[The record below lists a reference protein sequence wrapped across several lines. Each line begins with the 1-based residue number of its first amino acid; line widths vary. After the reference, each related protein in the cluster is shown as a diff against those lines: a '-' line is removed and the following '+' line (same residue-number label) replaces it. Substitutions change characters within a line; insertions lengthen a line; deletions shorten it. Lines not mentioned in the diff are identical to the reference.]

1 MYILTMNKQIL
12 YILSLMGLLSFAA
25 CTNEE
30 NPLLSE
36 ETGEIR
42 FSVVDT
48 TEVEITTKASLNFD
62 VNEFKVSLSR
72 GDEPIFTNK
81 RYGDIEG
88 SSITCSASPDYVLTV
103 ESCSE
108 AEAESA
114 NQGWGQ
120 ARATGKEEFTVAANE
135 SKTVTVNCG
144 LANSSVS
151 VDFSDYIT
159 SMFSEYSI
167 KIYDATTDD
176 ATNRTFTFNET
187 NYQFKTAYFNV
198 GESGRELAFEIKLP
212 HFENPYIGSD
222 NNTEKKIITIE
233 PSKNYKFSVKVEG
246 EGSSTKVTLGITV
259 DGTLLEEISLTEKIN
274 PYQ

>member
-1 MYILTMNKQIL
+1 MNKQIL

-30 NPLLSE
+30 NLLVSK

-48 TEVEITTKASLNFD
+48 TEVEITTKATLKFD
-62 VNEFKVSLSR
+62 VNEFNVSLSR
-72 GDEPIFTNK
+72 GNESFFSNRK
-81 RYGDIEG
+81 YKDIAG
-88 SSITCSASPDYVLTV
+88 SSITCSVSPDYVLTA
-103 ESCSE
+103 ESCTE

-120 ARATGKEEFTVAANE
+120 ARATGKESFAVAANE
-135 SKTVTVNCG
+135 SKTVTVSCG

-159 SMFSEYSI
+159 SMYTSYSI
-167 KIYDATTDD
+167 ELHATDATS
-176 ATNRTFTFNET
+176 RTFTFDKS
-187 NYQFKTAYFNV
+187 NYTFKTAYFNV
-198 GESGRELAFEIKLP
+198 SESKRELAYTVTLPSFEK
-212 HFENPYIGSD
+212 PYTG
-222 NNTEKKIITIE
+222 TLTLE
-233 PSKNYKFSVKVEG
+233 PSKSYKLSVKVKG
-246 EGSSTKVTLGITV
+246 EGTNATVTLNVTA
-259 DGTLLEEISLTEKIN
+259 DGTLLEEITLTEKIN

>member
-1 MYILTMNKQIL
+1 MHKQIL

-25 CTNEE
+25 CSNEE

-62 VNEFKVSLSR
+62 VDEFSVSLSR
-72 GDEPIFTNK
+72 GDEPIFSNRK
-81 RYGDIEG
+81 YGDIAG
-88 SSITCSASPDYVLTV
+88 SVMTCSASSDYVLTA
-103 ESCSE
+103 ESCTE

-120 ARATGKEEFTVAANE
+120 ARATGKETFAVAANE
-135 SKTVTVNCG
+135 SKTVTVSCG

-151 VDFSDYIT
+151 VGFSDYIT
-159 SMFSEYSI
+159 SMYTSYSI
-167 KIYDATTDD
+167 ELHATDATS
-176 ATNRTFTFNET
+176 RTFTFDKS
-187 NYQFKTAYFNV
+187 NYTFKTAYFNV
-198 GESGRELAFEIKLP
+198 GESGRKLDYTVTLP
-212 HFENPYIGSD
+212 SLKEPYTG
-222 NNTEKKIITIE
+222 TLTLE
-233 PSKNYKFSVKVEG
+233 PSKSYKLSVKVEG
-246 EGSSTKVTLGITV
+246 EGTSTTATLEVSV
-259 DGTLLEEISLTEKIN
+259 DGTLLKEEILTEGIN

>member
-1 MYILTMNKQIL
+1 MTMHKQIL
-12 YILSLMGLLSFAA
+12 YTLSLMGLLSFAA
-25 CTNEE
+25 CSNEE

-36 ETGEIR
+36 EMGEIR

-62 VNEFKVSLSR
+62 VDEFKVSLSR

-88 SSITCSASPDYVLTV
+88 STMNCSASPDYVLTV
-103 ESCSE
+103 ESCTE

-144 LANSSVS
+144 LANSSVD

-159 SMFSEYSI
+159 SMFSAYSI
-167 KIYDATTDD
+167 EIHATDATS
-176 ATNRTFTFNET
+176 RTFTFNEN

-198 GESGRELAFEIKLP
+198 GEKRELTYTVTLP
-212 HFENPYIGSD
+212 SPYKVY
-222 NNTEKKIITIE
+222 TEKLEIA
-233 PSKNYKFSVKVEG
+233 PSKSYKLSVKVGG
-246 EGSSTKVTLGITV
+246 EGTSTTAKLEVTV
-259 DGTLLEEISLTEKIN
+259 DGTLLKEEILTKEIN

>member
-1 MYILTMNKQIL
+1 MHKQIL

-30 NPLLSE
+30 NPSLSE

-48 TEVEITTKASLNFD
+48 TEVEITTKATLKFD
-62 VNEFKVSLSR
+62 VNEFNVSLSR
-72 GDEPIFTNK
+72 GNESIFSNRK
-81 RYGDIEG
+81 YKDIAG
-88 SSITCSASPDYVLTV
+88 SVMTCSVSPDYVLTA
-103 ESCSE
+103 ESCTE

-120 ARATGKEEFTVAANE
+120 ARVSGKESFAVAANE
-135 SKTVTVNCG
+135 SKTVTVSCG

-176 ATNRTFTFNET
+176 ATSRAFTFNET

-198 GESGRELAFEIKLP
+198 GESGRKLAFEIKLP
-212 HFENPYIGSD
+212 SFEDPYTGSD
-222 NNTEKKIITIE
+222 TEKTIITIE

-246 EGSSTKVTLGITV
+246 EGTSTNVTLGITV
-259 DGTLLEEISLTEKIN
+259 DGKLLKEEILTEGIN

>member
-1 MYILTMNKQIL
+1 MHKQIL

-30 NPLLSE
+30 NPSLSE

-48 TEVEITTKASLNFD
+48 TEVEITTKATLKFD
-62 VNEFKVSLSR
+62 VNEFNVSLSR
-72 GDEPIFTNK
+72 GNESIFSNRK
-81 RYGDIEG
+81 YKDIAG
-88 SSITCSASPDYVLTV
+88 SVMTCSVSPDYVLTA
-103 ESCSE
+103 ESCTE

-120 ARATGKEEFTVAANE
+120 ARATGKESFAVAANE

-159 SMFSEYSI
+159 SMYTSYSI
-167 KIYDATTDD
+167 ELHATDATS
-176 ATNRTFTFNET
+176 RTFTFDKS
-187 NYQFKTAYFNV
+187 NYTFKTAYFNV
-198 GESGRELAFEIKLP
+198 SESKRELAYTVTLPSFEK
-212 HFENPYIGSD
+212 PYTG
-222 NNTEKKIITIE
+222 TLTLE
-233 PSKNYKFSVKVEG
+233 PSKSYKLSVKVKG
-246 EGSSTKVTLGITV
+246 EGTNATVTLNVTA
-259 DGTLLEEISLTEKIN
+259 DGTLLEEITLTEKIN

>member
-1 MYILTMNKQIL
+1 MHKQIL

-48 TEVEITTKASLNFD
+48 TEVGITTKATLKFD
-62 VNEFKVSLSR
+62 VNEFNVSLSR
-72 GDEPIFTNK
+72 GNESIFSNRK
-81 RYGDIEG
+81 YKDIAG
-88 SSITCSASPDYVLTV
+88 SSITCSVSPDYVLTA
-103 ESCSE
+103 ESCTE

-120 ARATGKEEFTVAANE
+120 ARATGKESFAVAANE
-135 SKTVTVNCG
+135 SKTVTINCG

-159 SMFSEYSI
+159 SMYTSYSI
-167 KIYDATTDD
+167 ELHATDATS
-176 ATNRTFTFNET
+176 RTFTFDKS
-187 NYQFKTAYFNV
+187 NYTFKTAYFNV
-198 GESGRELAFEIKLP
+198 GESGRKLDYTVTLP
-212 HFENPYIGSD
+212 SFTEPYTG
-222 NNTEKKIITIE
+222 TLTLE
-233 PSKNYKFSVKVEG
+233 PSKSYKLSVKVKG
-246 EGSSTKVTLGITV
+246 EGTNATVTLNVTA
-259 DGTLLEEISLTEKIN
+259 DGTLLEEITLTEKIN

>member
-1 MYILTMNKQIL
+1 MHKQIL

-30 NPLLSE
+30 NLLVSK

-48 TEVEITTKASLNFD
+48 TEVEITTKATLKFD
-62 VNEFKVSLSR
+62 VNEFNVSLSR
-72 GDEPIFTNK
+72 GNESIFSNRK
-81 RYGDIEG
+81 YKDIAG
-88 SSITCSASPDYVLTV
+88 SSITCSVSPDYVLTA
-103 ESCSE
+103 ESCTE

-120 ARATGKEEFTVAANE
+120 ARATGKESFAVAANE
-135 SKTVTVNCG
+135 SKTVTVSCG

-159 SMFSEYSI
+159 SMYTSYSI
-167 KIYDATTDD
+167 ELHATDATS
-176 ATNRTFTFNET
+176 RTFTFDKS
-187 NYQFKTAYFNV
+187 NYTFKTAYFNV
-198 GESGRELAFEIKLP
+198 SESKRELAYTVTLPSFEK
-212 HFENPYIGSD
+212 PYTG
-222 NNTEKKIITIE
+222 TLTLE
-233 PSKNYKFSVKVEG
+233 PSKSYKLSVKVKG
-246 EGSSTKVTLGITV
+246 EGTNATVTLNVTA
-259 DGTLLEEISLTEKIN
+259 DGTLLEEITLTEKIN

>member
-1 MYILTMNKQIL
+1 MHKQIL

-30 NPLLSE
+30 NPSLSE

-48 TEVEITTKASLNFD
+48 TEVEITTKATFKFD
-62 VNEFKVSLSR
+62 VNEFNVSLSR
-72 GDEPIFTNK
+72 GNESIFSNRK
-81 RYGDIEG
+81 YKDIAG
-88 SSITCSASPDYVLTV
+88 SSIPCSVSPDYVLTA
-103 ESCSE
+103 ESCTE

-120 ARATGKEEFTVAANE
+120 ARATGKESFAVAANE
-135 SKTVTVNCG
+135 SKTVTVSCG

-159 SMFSEYSI
+159 SMYTSYSI
-167 KIYDATTDD
+167 ELHATDATS
-176 ATNRTFTFNET
+176 RTFTFDKS
-187 NYQFKTAYFNV
+187 NYTFKTAYFNV
-198 GESGRELAFEIKLP
+198 SESKRELAYTVTLPSFEK
-212 HFENPYIGSD
+212 PYTG
-222 NNTEKKIITIE
+222 TLTLE
-233 PSKNYKFSVKVEG
+233 PSKSYKLSVKVKG
-246 EGSSTKVTLGITV
+246 EGTNATVTLNVTA
-259 DGTLLEEISLTEKIN
+259 DGTLLEEITLTKKIN

>member
-1 MYILTMNKQIL
+1 MIMNKQIL
-12 YILSLMGLLSFAA
+12 YILSLMGLLSFSA
-25 CTNEE
+25 CTSEDE
-30 NPLLSE
+30 PVLSN

-48 TEVEITTKASLNFD
+48 TEVEITTKASLNFNVD
-62 VNEFKVSLSR
+62 EFKVSLSR

-88 SSITCSASPDYVLTV
+88 SSITCSASPDYVLTA
-103 ESCSE
+103 ESCTE

-159 SMFSEYSI
+159 SMFSNYSI
-167 KIYDATTDD
+167 EIHATDATD
-176 ATNRTFTFNET
+176 RSFSFNEN

-198 GESGRELAFEIKLP
+198 GESGRELTYTVTLPSPYKVYTRTLEIA
-212 HFENPYIGSD
+212 
-222 NNTEKKIITIE
+222 
-233 PSKNYKFSVKVEG
+233 PSKSYKLSVKVGG
-246 EGSSTKVTLGITV
+246 EGTSTDVTLGITV
-259 DGTLLEEISLTEKIN
+259 DGTLLDKILLTEGIN

>member
-1 MYILTMNKQIL
+1 MTIQKQIL

-25 CTNEE
+25 CSNEE

-36 ETGEIR
+36 KTGEIR

-62 VNEFKVSLSR
+62 VNEFKVSLSC

-88 SSITCSASPDYVLTV
+88 STMNCSASPDYVLTV
-103 ESCSE
+103 ESCTE
-108 AEAESA
+108 DEAESA

-120 ARATGKEEFTVAANE
+120 ARATGEEEFAVAANE

-144 LANSSVS
+144 MVNSSVS
-151 VDFSDYIT
+151 VEFSDYIT
-159 SMFSEYSI
+159 SMFSNYSI
-167 KIYDATTDD
+167 EIHATDAP
-176 ATNRTFTFNET
+176 NRTFTFYEK

-198 GESGRELAFEIKLP
+198 NESVRELTYTVTLPSPYKVYSGTLEIK
-212 HFENPYIGSD
+212 
-222 NNTEKKIITIE
+222 
-233 PSKNYKFSVKVEG
+233 PSKPYKLSVKVGG
-246 EGSSTKVTLGITV
+246 EGTNTTATLEVTV
-259 DGTLLEEISLTEKIN
+259 DGTLLEVIPLPQKIN

>member
-1 MYILTMNKQIL
+1 MTMHKQIL

-25 CTNEE
+25 CSNEE

-48 TEVEITTKASLNFD
+48 TEVEITTKASLNLD

-88 SSITCSASPDYVLTV
+88 STMNCSASPDYLLTA
-103 ESCSE
+103 ESCTE

-120 ARATGKEEFTVAANE
+120 ARATGKESFAVAANE

-159 SMFSEYSI
+159 SMFSNYSI
-167 KIYDATTDD
+167 EIHATDAP
-176 ATNRTFTFNET
+176 NRTFTFNET

-198 GESGRELAFEIKLP
+198 GESGRKLDYTVTLP
-212 HFENPYIGSD
+212 SLKEPYTG
-222 NNTEKKIITIE
+222 TLTLE
-233 PSKNYKFSVKVEG
+233 PSKSYKLSVKAEG
-246 EGSSTKVTLGITV
+246 EGTSTTATLEVSV
-259 DGTLLEEISLTEKIN
+259 DGTLLKEEILTEGIN
-274 PYQ
+274 PYK

>member
-1 MYILTMNKQIL
+1 MTMHKQIL

-48 TEVEITTKASLNFD
+48 TEVEITTKASHSFNVD
-62 VNEFKVSLSR
+62 EFKVSLSR
-72 GDEPIFTNK
+72 GNESIFSNK
-81 RYGDIEG
+81 KYGDIAG
-88 SSITCSASPDYVLTV
+88 SVITCSASSDYMLTA
-103 ESCSE
+103 ESCTE
-108 AEAESA
+108 TEAESA

-159 SMFSEYSI
+159 SMFSNYSI
-167 KIYDATTDD
+167 EIHATDVP
-176 ATNRTFTFNET
+176 NRTFTFYEK

-198 GESGRELAFEIKLP
+198 NESVRELTYTVTLPSPYKVYSGTLEIV
-212 HFENPYIGSD
+212 
-222 NNTEKKIITIE
+222 
-233 PSKNYKFSVKVEG
+233 PSKPYKLSVKVGG
-246 EGSSTKVTLGITV
+246 EGTNTTATLKVTV
-259 DGTLLEEISLTEKIN
+259 DGTLLEEIPLTEKIN

>member
-1 MYILTMNKQIL
+1 MHKQIL

-30 NPLLSE
+30 NPSLSE

-48 TEVEITTKASLNFD
+48 TEVEITTKATLKFD
-62 VNEFKVSLSR
+62 VNEFNVSLSR
-72 GDEPIFTNK
+72 GNESIFSNRK
-81 RYGDIEG
+81 YKDIAG
-88 SSITCSASPDYVLTV
+88 SSITCSVSPDYVLTA
-103 ESCSE
+103 ESCTE
-108 AEAESA
+108 AEAEST

-120 ARATGKEEFTVAANE
+120 ARATGKESFAVAANE

-159 SMFSEYSI
+159 SMYTSYSI
-167 KIYDATTDD
+167 ELHATDATS
-176 ATNRTFTFNET
+176 RTFTFDKS
-187 NYQFKTAYFNV
+187 NYTFKTAYFNV
-198 GESGRELAFEIKLP
+198 SESKRELAYTVTLPSFEK
-212 HFENPYIGSD
+212 PYTG
-222 NNTEKKIITIE
+222 TLTLE
-233 PSKNYKFSVKVEG
+233 PSKSYKLSVKVKG
-246 EGSSTKVTLGITV
+246 EGTNATVTLNVTA
-259 DGTLLEEISLTEKIN
+259 DGTLLEEITLTEKIN

>member
-1 MYILTMNKQIL
+1 MHKQIL

-30 NPLLSE
+30 NLLVSK

-42 FSVVDT
+42 FSLVDT
-48 TEVEITTKASLNFD
+48 TEVEITTKATLKFD
-62 VNEFKVSLSR
+62 VNEFNVSLSR
-72 GDEPIFTNK
+72 GNESIFSNRK
-81 RYGDIEG
+81 YKDIAG
-88 SSITCSASPDYVLTV
+88 SSITCSVSPDYVLTA
-103 ESCSE
+103 ESCTE

-120 ARATGKEEFTVAANE
+120 ARATGKESFAVAANE

-159 SMFSEYSI
+159 SMYTSYSI
-167 KIYDATTDD
+167 ELHATDATS
-176 ATNRTFTFNET
+176 RTFTFDKS
-187 NYQFKTAYFNV
+187 NYTFKTAYFNV
-198 GESGRELAFEIKLP
+198 GESGRKLDYTVTLP
-212 HFENPYIGSD
+212 SFTEPYTG
-222 NNTEKKIITIE
+222 TLTLE
-233 PSKNYKFSVKVEG
+233 PSKSYKLSVKVKG
-246 EGSSTKVTLGITV
+246 EGTNATVTLNVTA
-259 DGTLLEEISLTEKIN
+259 DGTLLEEITLTEKIN